1 MIGRSM
7 AAVICC
13 IFVSCLANIARPE
26 SGEGYYR
33 YPTIHKNVIVFSA
46 EGDLWRVSSDGGVA
60 QRLTSHASE
69 ETNPCISPDGA
80 TLAFTAR
87 YEGPP
92 EVYTMP
98 MTGGRTKRWTF
109 DSEPSTVVNWIS
121 DSKILFS
128 TPHYSSLP
136 DEQLV
141 ILDIA
146 NGDRRRVPLSQASD
160 GVFGADGKTLFFARP
175 AFHGNNTK
183 RYKGG
188 TARSLWRF
196 KDGAGEAIKLTAD
209 HPGEHHSPMFAHGRI
224 FFVCDRDGTMNIW
237 SMDETGENKQQHTFH
252 KGWDVISASQ
262 DEHFIVYQLGA
273 DLWRYDMESGKYAK
287 VPITLA
293 SDFDQLREKWVSDP
307 MQYLTAAHIHPQGES
322 VVLTARG
329 RVFVAPAKQGRLVQ
343 ASRKQGVRYRDA
355 VFMPNGKQLLALSD
369 ESSEVELWTL
379 SASGLAKPEQMTN
392 DGHIL
397 RFTGVPSP
405 DGSRIAFTDKNED
418 LWVLHPKNK
427 MQTKVSSNREGV
439 SGIAW
444 SPDSRWIAYSM
455 TAVNSYSQ
463 IHLYNVEND
472 TRAVLT
478 SDRVNSVS
486 PAWDPKGE
494 WLYFL
499 SDRNLV
505 SSVGS
510 PWGPRQPE
518 PNFVNTMKILQIAL
532 RKDVRSPF
540 QADNE
545 LTITKSAA
553 ASEKVVKKDEKVVKK
568 DETVEA
574 ADKKESVSQA
584 ESKDSPEAGPKSGE
598 KRAVKPLEIELD
610 GINRRIYPI
619 PVAAGNYS
627 NLAVT
632 KDAIYYTSQT
642 SDSRAEA
649 AIGFTTVNLMAIPIK
664 NKDNEAKQI
673 ADGILDFELSADG
686 LKMLIKKR
694 IELFVVPAG
703 PSTRNLTEGRL
714 DLRGWSFSMDV
725 SDDFRQLFIDA
736 WRLQRDYFYDANMHG
751 VDWKAML
758 KKYLPLVDR
767 VTTRG
772 ELSDLIGQLMGELSA
787 LHVSVVGGDSRVG
800 TEQISLATLGAR
812 LERDANEGGYR
823 VDYIYRAD
831 PEYPDQLSPLAKFG
845 VDVKEGD
852 IITEINGEDVLA
864 SPHVNALMRNQ
875 SRRQVLLTVRR
886 PGSTEPHQVIVEPLS
901 FESGLRYDDWEYTR
915 RLRVEDLGNGKLGY
929 VHLRAMGS
937 SDLSDW
943 YREFYPVFRREGLI
957 IDVRHNRGGNIDSI
971 ILEKLLRRAWAF
983 WAPRAGEPYWN
994 MQYGFRGHMVV
1005 LCDEFTASDGELFAE
1020 GFRRLGLGKIIGTR
1034 TWGGEI
1040 WLSPNNL
1047 LTDRGHAR
1055 VPQSGV
1061 YGPEGKWLIEGH
1073 GVDPDIVVDN
1083 LPHATFNGQDA
1094 QLQAAIDHLLDRIRK
1109 EPITVPPP
1117 PQHPNLAVDESDNSS
1132 TANSSESPAR
1142 KPGATP

>member
-1 MIGRSM
+1 MT
-7 AAVICC
+7 AVIIC
-13 IFVSCLANIARPE
+13 ISFLLMASDAQAEV
-26 SGEGYYR
+26 GEGYYR
-33 YPTIHKNVIVFSA
+33 HPAIHENVIVFSA

-69 ETNPCISPDGA
+69 ETNPCISPDGT

-87 YEGPP
+87 YEGPS

-98 MTGGRTKRWTF
+98 LKGGRTKRWTF
-109 DSEPSTVVNWIS
+109 DSEPSTVVDWTS
-121 DSKILFS
+121 DGKLLYS
-128 TPHYSSLP
+128 TMHYSTLP
-136 DEQLV
+136 DDQLV
-141 ILDIA
+141 ILDPM
-146 NGDRRRVPLSQASD
+146 NGDRHRVPLSQASD

-188 TARSLWRF
+188 TARSLWKF
-196 KDGAGEAIKLTAD
+196 KEGDGEATKLTAD
-209 HPGEHHSPMFAHGRI
+209 HPGEHHSPMFAIGRVY
-224 FFVCDRDGTMNIW
+224 FVCDRDGTMNIW
-237 SMDETGENKQQHTFH
+237 SMDENGADKRQHTFH

-262 DEHFIVYQLGA
+262 DKHSIVYQLGA
-273 DLWRYDMESGKYAK
+273 DVWRHDLASDKYAK
-287 VPITLA
+287 VAITLA

-329 RVFVAPAKQGRLVQ
+329 RVFVAPAKHGRLVQ

-355 VFMPNGKQLLALSD
+355 VFMPNGNQLLALSD
-369 ESSEVELWTL
+369 ESSEVEFWTL

-392 DGHIL
+392 DGQIL

-405 DGSRIAFTDKNED
+405 DGVRVAFTDKNDD

-427 MQTKVSSNREGV
+427 MQTKISSNREGV
-439 SGIAW
+439 TGIAW

-455 TAVNSYSQ
+455 TAANTYSQ
-463 IHLYNVEND
+463 IHLFNVEND

-478 SDRVNSVS
+478 SDRVNSSS

-499 SDRNLV
+499 SDRHLV
-505 SSVGS
+505 STVGS

-518 PNFVNTMKILQIAL
+518 PNFVNTMRIYKIAL
-532 RKDVRSPF
+532 RKDLRSPF
-540 QADNE
+540 QVDNE
-545 LTITKSAA
+545 LTNAKSSASKTK
-553 ASEKVVKKDEKVVKK
+553 EVKK
-568 DETVEA
+568 VEA
-574 ADKKESVSQA
+574 AEESDKTVATPKTESTEKSDA
-584 ESKDSPEAGPKSGE
+584 KPKTEE
-598 KRAVKPLEIELD
+598 KRAVKPLEIDLD
-610 GINRRIYPI
+610 GIQRRLYPL
-619 PVAAGNYS
+619 PMTAGNYS
-627 NLAVT
+627 NLAVS
-632 KDAIYYTSQT
+632 KDAVYYTSQP
-642 SDSRAEA
+642 SDNRSDTAFGPPA
-649 AIGFTTVNLMAIPIK
+649 VNLMAIPIK

-694 IELFVVPAG
+694 TELFVVPAG

-725 SDDFRQLFIDA
+725 SEDFRQMFVDA

-758 KKYLPLVDR
+758 QKYLPLVDR
-767 VTTRG
+767 ITTRG

-787 LHVSVVGGDSRVG
+787 LHVSVVGGDSRGG
-800 TEQISLATLGAR
+800 TEQILLATLGAR

-823 VDYIYRAD
+823 VDYIYRTD
-831 PEYPDQLSPLAKFG
+831 PEYPEQLSALAKFG

-852 IITEINGEDVLA
+852 IITAINGEDVLA
-864 SPHVNALMRNQ
+864 APHVYALLRNQ

-886 PGSTEPHQVIVEPLS
+886 PGNTDPHQVIVEPLS
-901 FESGLRYDDWEYTR
+901 SESSLRYDDWEYTR

-1020 GFRRLGLGKIIGTR
+1020 GFRRLGLGKVIGTR

-1055 VPQSGV
+1055 APQFGV
-1061 YGPEGKWLIEGH
+1061 YAPEGKWLIEGH

-1094 QLQAAIDHLLDRIRK
+1094 QLQTAIDYLLDKIRK

-1117 PQHPNLAVDESDNSS
+1117 PRHPNLATDLGENSS
-1132 TANSSESPAR
+1132 SEKSSESSAQ
-1142 KPGATP
+1142 KSGTTP

>member
-1 MIGRSM
+1 MIGRLLTTVIICVSFSLM
-7 AAVICC
+7 ASNAWSEI
-13 IFVSCLANIARPE
+13 
-26 SGEGYYR
+26 GEGYYR
-33 YPTIHKNVIVFSA
+33 HPTIHENVIVFSA

-60 QRLTSHASE
+60 QRLTSHASD
-69 ETNPCISPDGA
+69 ETNPSISPDGS

-87 YEGPP
+87 YEGSS

-98 MTGGRTKRWTF
+98 MKGGRTKRWTF
-109 DSEPSTVVNWIS
+109 DSEPSTVVDWAS
-121 DSKILFS
+121 DGKLLYS
-128 TPHYSSLP
+128 TTHYSTLP

-141 ILDIA
+141 ILDLMK
-146 NGDRRRVPLSQASD
+146 GDRRRVPLSQASD
-160 GVFGADGKTLFFARP
+160 GVFGTDDKTLFFARP

-188 TARSLWRF
+188 TARSIWKF
-196 KDGAGEAIKLTAD
+196 KEGAGEATKLTAD
-209 HPGEHHSPMFAHGRI
+209 HPGEHHSPMFVIGRVY
-224 FFVCDRDGTMNIW
+224 FVCDRDGTMNIW
-237 SMDETGENKQQHTFH
+237 SMDENGADKRQHTFH
-252 KGWDVISASQ
+252 KGWDIISASH
-262 DEHFIVYQLGA
+262 DKHSIVYQLGA
-273 DLWRYDMESGKYAK
+273 DVWRYDLDSDKDAK
-287 VPITLA
+287 VAITLA

-329 RVFVAPAKQGRLVQ
+329 RVFVAPAKPGRLVQ
-343 ASRKQGVRYRDA
+343 ATRKQGIRYRDA
-355 VFMPNGKQLLALSD
+355 VFMPNGIQLLALSD
-369 ESSEVELWTL
+369 ESSEVEFWTL

-392 DGHIL
+392 DGQIL
-397 RFTGVPSP
+397 RFTGIPSP
-405 DGSRIAFTDKNED
+405 DGVHVAFTDKNDD

-427 MQTKVSSNREGV
+427 MQTKISSNREGV
-439 SGIAW
+439 TGIAW

-455 TAVNSYSQ
+455 TAANSYSQ
-463 IHLYNVEND
+463 IHLFNVEND

-478 SDRVNSVS
+478 SDRVNSSS

-499 SDRNLV
+499 SDRHLV
-505 SSVGS
+505 STVET

-518 PNFVNTMKILQIAL
+518 PNFVNTMRIYQIAL
-532 RKDVRSPF
+532 RKDLRSPF
-540 QADNE
+540 QAENE
-545 LTITKSAA
+545 LTSAKASLSKTKG
-553 ASEKVVKKDEKVVKK
+553 VKKDEPA
-568 DETVEA
+568 EES
-574 ADKKESVSQA
+574 DKKVTSQQTESMDKSDA
-584 ESKDSPEAGPKSGE
+584 KPKPDE
-598 KRAVKPLEIELD
+598 KRSVKPLEIDLD
-610 GINRRIYPI
+610 GIQRRLYPV
-619 PVAAGNYS
+619 PSTSGNYS
-627 NLAVT
+627 NLAVS
-632 KDAIYYTSQT
+632 KDAIYFASQS
-642 SDSRAEA
+642 SDSRSESS
-649 AIGFTTVNLMAIPIK
+649 IGPPTGNLMAIPVK

-686 LKMLIKKR
+686 QKLLIRKR
-694 IELFVVPAG
+694 TELFVVPAG

-725 SDDFRQLFIDA
+725 SEDFRQMFVDA

-751 VDWKAML
+751 IDWKAML
-758 KKYLPLVDR
+758 QKYLPLVDR

-787 LHVSVVGGDSRVG
+787 LHVSVVGGESRRG
-800 TEQISLATLGAR
+800 TEQILLATLGAR
-812 LERDANEGGYR
+812 LERAENEGGYR
-823 VDYIYRAD
+823 VDYIYRTD
-831 PEYPDQLSPLAKFG
+831 PEYPEQLSALAKFG

-852 IITEINGEDVLA
+852 IITAINGEEVLA
-864 SPHVNALMRNQ
+864 SPHINALLRNQ
-875 SRRQVLLTVRR
+875 SGRQVLLTVLR
-886 PGSTEPHQVIVEPLS
+886 PGNSEPHQVIVEPQS
-901 FESGLRYDDWEYTR
+901 FESSLRYDDWEYTR

-983 WAPRAGEPYWN
+983 WAPRAGDPYWN

-1055 VPQSGV
+1055 APQFGV

-1094 QLQAAIDHLLDRIRK
+1094 QLQTAIDYLLDKIRK
-1109 EPITVPPP
+1109 EPVTVPPP
-1117 PQHPNLAVDESDNSS
+1117 PRHPILKVDQDENSS
-1132 TANSSESPAR
+1132 QKTTERPAQ
-1142 KPGATP
+1142 KSDATP